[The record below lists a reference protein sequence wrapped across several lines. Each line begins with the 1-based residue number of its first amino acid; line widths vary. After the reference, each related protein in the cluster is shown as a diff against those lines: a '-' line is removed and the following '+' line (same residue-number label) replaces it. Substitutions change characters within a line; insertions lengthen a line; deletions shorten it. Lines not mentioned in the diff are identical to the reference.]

1 MERGSHI
8 EIPIAG
14 AETTPGKYYEGED
27 AQYDGADVRPTVGGV
42 ASGTGSE
49 GRDIP
54 VIDADGKGG
63 IIYRQIVN
71 NEAVKEKSIPWDK
84 RHVLGPI
91 SEHYLGGQ

>member
-8 EIPIAG
+8 EISIAG
-14 AETTPGKYYEGED
+14 TETTPGKYYEGED
-27 AQYDGADVRPTVGGV
+27 AKHKGAGERPTIGGI

-54 VIDADGKGG
+54 IIDVNDEGG
-63 IIYRQIVN
+63 ISYRQIVN
-71 NEAVKEKSIPWDK
+71 NDAVKEKSIPRDK
-84 RHVLGPI
+84 EDVLGPI